1 MRCVESITVEDR
13 LLRKKEA
20 AAILACSE
28 RTIDRE
34 ASSGR
39 LTRVKVRGGVRFR
52 ESEVRAI
59 INGVRL

>member
-1 MRCVESITVEDR
+1 MSATIQSSGDR

-20 AAILACSE
+20 ATMLACSE
-28 RTIDRE
+28 RTIDRD

-52 ESEVRAI
+52 LSEIQAI
-59 INGVRL
+59 INGNSL